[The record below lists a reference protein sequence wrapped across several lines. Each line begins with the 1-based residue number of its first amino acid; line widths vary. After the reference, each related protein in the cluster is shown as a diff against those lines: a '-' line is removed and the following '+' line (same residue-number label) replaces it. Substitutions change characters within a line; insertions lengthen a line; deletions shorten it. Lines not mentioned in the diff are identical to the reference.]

1 MLIRRTTW
9 HLWLYGILS
18 LAAFALVAV
27 PALNGDLDLQFYAD
41 SGTYETLAQ
50 QSEIN
55 LGLISVGANL
65 LGPLLI
71 LQVLGH
77 SRFLVFLFNLAC
89 LVVAFRVFVRTYPLD
104 PRRFLSY
111 LLISPL
117 VFVSLLSINKEIVSL
132 PALALFAA
140 YVERRRL
147 RYLVPALVLG
157 LLVRWQIVLVMLV
170 FLGLISFLNPLR
182 RRRALSLALLLLA
195 ISVWYPR
202 NLATFEAV
210 DRIASLAASENTTGS
225 GLFSRFITIQNHY
238 GYALVVVPK
247 TLHQMVGLV
256 LRGRGTEPF
265 VFFNNV
271 VMVLQ
276 SAVSA
281 WLLVR
286 AGLLRRFVLADSL
299 FYLACVFAGIFALSP
314 IYAPRY
320 FFPVYVLVAA
330 MVARRVPAT
339 LYLQPAGPQ
348 EMLSSPF
355 AAEHRGRL

>member
-41 SGTYETLAQ
+41 SGTYETLAR
-50 QSEIN
+50 QSGIN
-55 LGLISVGANL
+55 LDLISVGANL

-117 VFVSLLSINKEIVSL
+117 VFVSVLSINKEIVSL

-140 YVERRRL
+140 YVERRQI
-147 RYLVPALVLG
+147 RYLVPALALG
-157 LLVRWQIVLVMLV
+157 LLVRWQTTLVMLV
-170 FLGLISFLNPLR
+170 FLGLTSFLNPLR
-182 RRRALSLALLLLA
+182 RHRALSLALLLVA

-202 NLATFEAV
+202 NLATFEAI
-210 DRIASLAASENTTGS
+210 DRIASLAARENTSGS
-225 GLFSRFITIQNHY
+225 GLFSRFIAIQNSY

-247 TLHQMVGLV
+247 TLQQMLGLL

-265 VFFNNV
+265 VFFNDV

-286 AGLLRRFVLADSL
+286 AALLRRYVLADNL
-299 FYLACVFAGIFALSP
+299 FYLACVFAAVFALSP

-320 FFPVYVLVAA
+320 FFPVYVMVAA
-330 MVARRVPAT
+330 MVARRMPAT
-339 LYLQPAGPQ
+339 PRLQPAPPPELLGAP
-348 EMLSSPF
+348 S
-355 AAEHRGRL
+355 AAELP